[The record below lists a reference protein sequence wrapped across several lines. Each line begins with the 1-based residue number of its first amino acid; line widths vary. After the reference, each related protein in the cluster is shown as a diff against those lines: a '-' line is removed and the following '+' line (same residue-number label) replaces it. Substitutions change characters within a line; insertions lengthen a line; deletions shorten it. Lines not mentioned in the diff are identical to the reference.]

1 MGKIKIMHLSDLHI
15 GIKLMNYDLKEE
27 QQYVF
32 QQIIEYAKE
41 ERPDAVLIAGDIYDK
56 SIPGA
61 EAVELLDQ
69 FVTSLHEAL
78 PEGQIM
84 MISGNHDSQQR
95 VDCYRGLLC
104 RQNIHMV
111 GMPPRTPEEKIE
123 KIVMK
128 DSFGEVNFYLLPFVK
143 PAMVRRVLELEE
155 EKERLTYEQTLT
167 ALLQREEVDEKVRNV
182 LVTHQFYLPAGKT
195 PEDISRMDSEICTA
209 GNIDAISADCLDL
222 FDYVA
227 LGHIHKPMKVGKD
240 TIRYCGTP
248 YPYSVE
254 EGTQQKGVILA
265 ELGAK
270 GEKIITSVLPL
281 NPWHRVREI
290 KGTFAQIC
298 GQACDDYVRVVLQ
311 GKEEESSTEV
321 SEKLHLSFPH
331 LLEIRREQKEE
342 RKSTDSQDIEPARDP
357 MEMCRLFLGE
367 IDEEEESILQDVINT
382 VKGV

>member
-1 MGKIKIMHLSDLHI
+1 
-15 GIKLMNYDLKEE
+15 
-27 QQYVF
+27 
-32 QQIIEYAKE
+32 
-41 ERPDAVLIAGDIYDK
+41 
-56 SIPGA
+56 
-61 EAVELLDQ
+61 
-69 FVTSLHEAL
+69 
-78 PEGQIM
+78 
-84 MISGNHDSQQR
+84 
-95 VDCYRGLLC
+95 
-104 RQNIHMV
+104 
-111 GMPPRTPEEKIE
+111 
-123 KIVMK
+123 
-128 DSFGEVNFYLLPFVK
+128 
-143 PAMVRRVLELEE
+143 MVRQVLELEE

-182 LVTHQFYLPAGKT
+182 LVSHQFYLPAGKT